1 MKSIPVILKKIR
13 DLLPYFFLISI
24 YFFFVNLE
32 ARKENNK
39 TQFSEK
45 KLNNITTKKSFS
57 EKEQLRLAIPV
68 IPYKDYYE

>member
-1 MKSIPVILKKIR
+1 MKSILKILKKIR

-39 TQFSEK
+39 TQFNEK
-45 KLNNITTKKSFS
+45 NLNNMPNKKPVS

-68 IPYKDYYE
+68 IPYKN